1 MLKVSS
7 HTGHPQPKP
16 RENHMH
22 TVNDAP
28 PPAVLTVN
36 GV

>member
-7 HTGHPQPKP
+7 HTSHPQPKP

-22 TVNDAP
+22 TVNDARSP
-28 PPAVLTVN
+28 TVLTVN

>member
-7 HTGHPQPKP
+7 HTSHPQPKP
-16 RENHMH
+16 RENHTR

-28 PPAVLTVN
+28 LPAVLTVN

>member
-1 MLKVSS
+1 MLNVSS
-7 HTGHPQPKP
+7 RTSHPQPKP
-16 RENHMH
+16 RENNMI

-28 PPAVLTVN
+28 AMLTVN

>member
-1 MLKVSS
+1 MLKVTS
-7 HTGHPQPKP
+7 HTSHPQPKP
-16 RENHMH
+16 PENGML

-28 PPAVLTVN
+28 ATAMITVN

>member
-7 HTGHPQPKP
+7 HTSRPQPKP
-16 RENHMH
+16 RENSMH

-28 PPAVLTVN
+28 APAMLTVN
-36 GV
+36 GA